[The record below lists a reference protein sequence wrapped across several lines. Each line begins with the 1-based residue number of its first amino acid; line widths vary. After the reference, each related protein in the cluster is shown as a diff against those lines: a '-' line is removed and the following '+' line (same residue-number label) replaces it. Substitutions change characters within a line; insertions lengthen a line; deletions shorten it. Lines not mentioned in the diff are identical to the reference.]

1 MTNPHLNAAHRITVL
16 RKAEALTPRPA
27 TNAAP
32 KFQPPQVPVDPM
44 RDLRAA
50 GEKLDRRLDEA
61 RALLA
66 SLRTS
71 KTPVATARRVETI
84 TRSAA
89 AELGT
94 ARREAAKSAAMTAE
108 SYLASIARPTMSRAE
123 FLKLDHRGRNAF
135 FRTGGKLSD

>member
-1 MTNPHLNAAHRITVL
+1 
-16 RKAEALTPRPA
+16 
-27 TNAAP
+27 
-32 KFQPPQVPVDPM
+32 M
-44 RDLRAA
+44 RGLRAA

-108 SYLASIARPTMSRAE
+108 SYLASIARPTMNRAE
-123 FLKLDHRGRNAF
+123 FDKLTHPQRNAAMKAGV
-135 FRTGGKLSD
+135 RLID

>member
-1 MTNPHLNAAHRITVL
+1 MNLNPHQSAVHRLTVL
-16 RKAEALTPRPA
+16 RKLEALNPPPATNQAPRPA
-27 TNAAP
+27 
-32 KFQPPQVPVDPM
+32 VRPVDPM
-44 RDLRAA
+44 RGLRAA

-71 KTPVATARRVETI
+71 KTPVAAARKAETI
-84 TRSAA
+84 VRSAA

-108 SYLASIARPTMSRAE
+108 SYLASIARPTMNRAE
-123 FLKLDHRGRNAF
+123 FDKLIHRERNAF
-135 FRTGGKLSD
+135 IRSGGKLSD

>member
-1 MTNPHLNAAHRITVL
+1 
-16 RKAEALTPRPA
+16 
-27 TNAAP
+27 
-32 KFQPPQVPVDPM
+32 M
-44 RDLRAA
+44 RGLRAA

-71 KTPVATARRVETI
+71 KTPVAAARKAETI
-84 TRSAA
+84 VRSAA

-108 SYLASIARPTMSRAE
+108 SYLASIARPTMNRAE
-123 FLKLDHRGRNAF
+123 FDKLIHRERNAF
-135 FRTGGKLSD
+135 IRSGGKLSD